1 MNKVC
6 MTSIVSRNPDIVY
19 TQIDNEMIMLDPK
32 DQLFYGV
39 NSIGAELWSLL
50 EKQPLSVT
58 EICSHVEM
66 HYEVLET
73 HYVGDV
79 LSFIE
84 SMVNQNM
91 LLLTE

>member
-1 MNKVC
+1 MNKVNL
-6 MTSIVSRNPDIVY
+6 TSIVSRNPHVVY
-19 TQIDNEMIMLDPK
+19 TQIDSDLVMLDPK

-50 EKQPLSVT
+50 EKRSLSVT

-66 HYEVLET
+66 HYDVPET
-73 HYVGDV
+73 QYVGDV

-84 SMVNQNM
+84 SMVKQNM
-91 LLLTE
+91 LLLAE